1 MHSPPP
7 SLDDRRMPLPSQV
20 STLMLALVET
30 TLVIIIMSND
40 NDVSKAS
47 MQLGFLGLRESMTP
61 VGGYESSWRHIN
73 LRPFQP
79 FSTRNITR
87 LGRTHAAPNVRTKST
102 LHVFTFRED
111 LRYFSDAGSVSGQ
124 LIDSDHR
131 AVKASLRSL
140 VPPKNKKK
148 LKNDRKRF
156 MRLDYAILQQEEG
169 RDELARRAL
178 EILES
183 KLDDTILIRMNPS
196 RTLYTEQ
203 RKRFCQNVLEQNH
216 YGIMVLLECLG
227 SSRIDEFAEQRVR
240 RLSYQ
245 TTIKIT
251 PFCAAN
257 CSRNT
262 PMCHQK
268 SKIRLDFQAAGSC
281 Q

>member
-1 MHSPPP
+1 MGGILRCTLCRPRQTTAECHCHNN
-7 SLDDRRMPLPSQV
+7 RCRHQCHWHCAMPASVEANLMTMIMTSTALWLGV
-20 STLMLALVET
+20 S
-30 TLVIIIMSND
+30 
-40 NDVSKAS
+40 
-47 MQLGFLGLRESMTP
+47 GLRESMTP

-156 MRLDYAILQQEEG
+156 MRLDYAILQ
-169 RDELARRAL
+169 
-178 EILES
+178 
-183 KLDDTILIRMNPS
+183 
-196 RTLYTEQ
+196 
-203 RKRFCQNVLEQNH
+203 
-216 YGIMVLLECLG
+216 
-227 SSRIDEFAEQRVR
+227 
-240 RLSYQ
+240 
-245 TTIKIT
+245 
-251 PFCAAN
+251 
-257 CSRNT
+257 
-262 PMCHQK
+262 
-268 SKIRLDFQAAGSC
+268 
-281 Q
+281 